1 MILGSHGPML
11 LLIHL
16 LLLELDLLLELH
28 LMRVGGPGYPALAG
42 LLDTL
47 RLHLGLGL
55 RLAAL
60 LLFGLLGKVVNLP
73 IPLDVED
80 LLLMLLLDEDS
91 VWVGEN
97 LSLAGPS
104 RGGQFAL
111 LPGGLRSNNPACV
124 RSGLLVHLLLDICV
138 GGGDLTDGFRLGNR
152 LVCYDP

>member
-1 MILGSHGPML
+1 MILGSHGPLL

-16 LLLELDLLLELH
+16 LLLELNLFLELH
-28 LMRVGGPGYPALAG
+28 LMRVRCPGYPALAG

-80 LLLMLLLDEDS
+80 LLLLMLNEDS
-91 VWVGEN
+91 AWVGEN
-97 LSLAGPS
+97 LPLAGPS
-104 RGGQFAL
+104 RGCQFAL
-111 LPGGLRSNNPACV
+111 LPGGLRSIHPACV
-124 RSGLLVHLLLDICV
+124 RSGLLMYLLLDICV
-138 GGGDLTDGFRLGNR
+138 GGGDLTDRF
-152 LVCYDP
+152 

>member
-1 MILGSHGPML
+1 MVLGSHGPLL

-16 LLLELDLLLELH
+16 LLLELDLLLKLH
-28 LMRVGGPGYPALAG
+28 LMRLSRPGDPALAG

-73 IPLDVED
+73 IPLEIED
-80 LLLMLLLDEDS
+80 LLLMLLLNEDS

-97 LSLAGPS
+97 LPLAGPS

-111 LPGGLRSNNPACV
+111 LPGSLRSNHPACV
-124 RSGLLVHLLLDICV
+124 RSGLLMHLLLDICV
-138 GGGDLTDGFRLGNR
+138 GGGNLTNR
-152 LVCYDP
+152 F

>member
-1 MILGSHGPML
+1 
-11 LLIHL
+11 
-16 LLLELDLLLELH
+16 
-28 LMRVGGPGYPALAG
+28 MRVRCPGDPALAG

-55 RLAAL
+55 PLAAL

-80 LLLMLLLDEDS
+80 LLLLMLLLNEDS

-97 LSLAGPS
+97 LPLAGPS

-111 LPGGLRSNNPACV
+111 LSGSLRSSHPACV
-124 RSGLLVHLLLDICV
+124 RSGLLVRLLLDICV